1 MQNPILQLQD
11 LVVGF
16 PGRVLTSPLSLQ
28 LPVGARLGIIGG
40 NGSGKTTLL
49 KTLMGLQA
57 PLEGSFRWKPG
68 SAFGYVPQESHV
80 DPLFPLSVDDLL
92 KMGMLQGLSRF
103 RKISKSNK
111 RAGQAML
118 EEMEILHRQEALVRD
133 LSGGERQ
140 RALIARAWISK
151 PQILVMDEP
160 FAALDHR
167 FKEKLWEIFS
177 SWQRDHELTLLI
189 IDHDL
194 NRIINQVDWL
204 IVLGHRGTAIGP
216 VETILQPE
224 TLSHAYGAPLHVHRE
239 NGQFQ
244 VHFL

>member
-1 MQNPILQLQD
+1 MQNLALQLQD
-11 LVVGF
+11 LVVGY

-28 LPVGARLGIIGG
+28 LPVGSRLGIIGG

-49 KTLMGLQA
+49 KTLMGIQSPLQ
-57 PLEGSFRWKPG
+57 GSYQWKPG
-68 SAFGYVPQESHV
+68 SQFGYVPQESHV
-80 DPLFPLSVDDLL
+80 DPLFPLSVSDLL
-92 KMGMLQGLSRF
+92 KMGMLKGLSRF
-103 RKISKSNK
+103 RKTSPSYRKAALS
-111 RAGQAML
+111 ML
-118 EEMEILHRQEALVRD
+118 EEMEIPEREEALVRD

-140 RALIARAWISK
+140 RALIARAWINK
-151 PQILVMDEP
+151 PQVLVMDEP
-160 FAALDHR
+160 FAAIDHR
-167 FKEKLWEIFS
+167 FKEKLWGIFS

-194 NRIINQVDWL
+194 NRVINQVDWL
-204 IVLGHRGTAIGP
+204 IVLGHRGTAVGP
-216 VETILQPE
+216 VEEILKPE